1 MIFLFLNLGGGEIL
15 VIALFVL
22 MFFGSKQIPEL
33 MRGLGRA
40 TREFKDA
47 MGGIEREVRSATQVN
62 VMDEEKKPAE
72 SHTDSKKISSP
83 VPPEGT
89 QQAAAM
95 NQHVNDGPP
104 VE

>member
-1 MIFLFLNLGGGEIL
+1 MYFLFLNLGGGEIM

-47 MGGIEREVRSATQVN
+47 MNGIEREVRSAVN
-62 VMDEEKKPAE
+62 VNTNEEVKKPFPAPPPGVQQ
-72 SHTDSKKISSP
+72 TAASKAATSPTEDETKDNSSDL
-83 VPPEGT
+83 T
-89 QQAAAM
+89 Q
-95 NQHVNDGPP
+95 
-104 VE
+104 

>member
-1 MIFLFLNLGGGEIL
+1 MYFLFLNLGAGEIM

-47 MGGIEREVRSATQVN
+47 MNGIEREVRSAAN
-62 VMDEEKKPAE
+62 INLEDEQKKAPPP
-72 SHTDSKKISSP
+72 SP
-83 VPPEGT
+83 PGT
-89 QQAAAM
+89 QQM
-95 NQHVNDGPP
+95 SPPQPPVNEGPP
-104 VE
+104 PA

>member
-1 MIFLFLNLGGGEIL
+1 MYFLFLNLGGGEIM

-47 MGGIEREVRSATQVN
+47 MNGIEREVRSAANITTMN
-62 VMDEEKKPAE
+62 EEKTTVP
-72 SHTDSKKISSP
+72 P
-83 VPPEGT
+83 PPEGT
-89 QQAAAM
+89 QQIP
-95 NQHVNDGPP
+95 QVQPP
-104 VE
+104 PEVTDDSTPANTN

>member
-1 MIFLFLNLGGGEIL
+1 MYFLFLNLGAGEIM

-47 MGGIEREVRSATQVN
+47 MNGIEREVRSAVN
-62 VMDEEKKPAE
+62 VDTTTEEKKVPPPPPGVQQSSTVQTPTSPVKDEHTPAE
-72 SHTDSKKISSP
+72 
-83 VPPEGT
+83 
-89 QQAAAM
+89 
-95 NQHVNDGPP
+95 
-104 VE
+104 

>member
-47 MGGIEREVRSATQVN
+47 MSGIEREVRSATQVN
-62 VMDEEKKPAE
+62 VMEEEKKPAV
-72 SHTDSKKISSP
+72 TP
-83 VPPEGT
+83 APPQGT
-89 QQAAAM
+89 QQV
-95 NQHVNDGPP
+95 QQPKVSDGPP

>member
-1 MIFLFLNLGGGEIL
+1 MYFLFLNLGAGEIM

-47 MGGIEREVRSATQVN
+47 MNGIEREVRSAVN
-62 VMDEEKKPAE
+62 VNTTEVEKKPVPAPPPGVQQ
-72 SHTDSKKISSP
+72 TASS
-83 VPPEGT
+83 
-89 QQAAAM
+89 QANAAALK
-95 NQHVNDGPP
+95 DEPP
-104 VE
+104 TQE

>member
-47 MGGIEREVRSATQVN
+47 MGGIEREVRSATQVD
-62 VMDEEKKPAE
+62 VMEEKK
-72 SHTDSKKISSP
+72 SSSDTDSKKIPAS

-89 QQAAAM
+89 QQASAM

>member
-1 MIFLFLNLGGGEIL
+1 MYFLFLNLGGGEIM

-47 MGGIEREVRSATQVN
+47 MNGIEREVRSAANINTMN
-62 VMDEEKKPAE
+62 EEKTTVP
-72 SHTDSKKISSP
+72 P
-83 VPPEGT
+83 PPEGT
-89 QQAAAM
+89 QQIP
-95 NQHVNDGPP
+95 QVQPPPP
-104 VE
+104 VTDDSTPA

>member
-1 MIFLFLNLGGGEIL
+1 MTFLFLNLGAGEIL

-40 TREFKDA
+40 TRQFKDA
-47 MGGIEREVRSATQVN
+47 MGGIEREVRSVTDINLAE
-62 VMDEEKKPAE
+62 DEKRPAVKPA
-72 SHTDSKKISSP
+72 
-83 VPPEGT
+83 PPEGT
-89 QQAAAM
+89 QQTK
-95 NQHVNDGPP
+95 VTDGPP